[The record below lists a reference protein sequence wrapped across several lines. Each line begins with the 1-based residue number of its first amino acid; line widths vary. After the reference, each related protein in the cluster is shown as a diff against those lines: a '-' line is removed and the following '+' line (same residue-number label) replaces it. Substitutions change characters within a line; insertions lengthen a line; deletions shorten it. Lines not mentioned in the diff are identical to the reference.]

1 MGNLKARHHDLDHD
15 YLIEIRLVFNDPVT
29 IYKTL
34 ILHGAFKC
42 SQKSALKCTQMLF
55 KTEKD
60 SIFVD

>member
-1 MGNLKARHHDLDHD
+1 MMGNLKARHHDLDHD

-42 SQKSALKCTQMLF
+42 S
-55 KTEKD
+55 
-60 SIFVD
+60 